1 MRSLNFAKR
10 FLIAAAGASLIPAA
24 AWACPACMV
33 GDPKT
38 AGTYFGMTVVMSALP
53 NPARLR
59 PRLLALAPPF
69 VGRASAC
76 LLFVRAIIKTR
87 QAEACSHSQNGLN
100 FRIDRN
106 MRLLEAVDM

>member
-1 MRSLNFAKR
+1 MRSLNFATR

-53 NPARLR
+53 I
-59 PRLLALAPPF
+59 LLVCGL
-69 VGRASAC
+69 GYWLWR
-76 LLFVRAIIKTR
+76 R
-87 QAEACSHSQNGLN
+87 HS
-100 FRIDRN
+100 
-106 MRLLEAVDM
+106 